1 MFAALGWLVAAAAG
15 LTCVYVMFDNVKN
28 FYQTF
33 QGAWNMDQYTA
44 YETLSRP
51 VWACAV
57 AWVIFAC
64 CSGSGGFV
72 NTFLSWSGWTPL
84 SRLTYG
90 VYLFHLI
97 TFFVLLA
104 NRITPFHASTWTMTD
119 MTVSVTVLT
128 FMVSFVFSLLVES
141 PTLGLEKLLLGSS
154 RGKKSH

>member
-64 CSGSGGFV
+64 CSGSGGDFKH
-72 NTFLSWSGWTPL
+72 LSLYSD
-84 SRLTYG
+84 
-90 VYLFHLI
+90 F
-97 TFFVLLA
+97 
-104 NRITPFHASTWTMTD
+104 MT
-119 MTVSVTVLT
+119 
-128 FMVSFVFSLLVES
+128 
-141 PTLGLEKLLLGSS
+141 
-154 RGKKSH
+154 